1 MRLEAF
7 AVERA
12 IAADPDL
19 FLLGRLA
26 ASQQPAAPAAAG
38 PRIPYRYPAT
48 LSYENSSIKKQISA
62 VLLQMACRFADKHGE
77 CVSCLGAA
85 HAETVLTG
93 TEYHHCGDMGLSSL
107 RSRLAFFSE
116 SKPAPRALSLF
127 SSQEPARKKQRGRGS
142 QRPEMSEL
150 MLAVPHSFPVRA
162 FSRSLH
168 PPGPASL
175 CGCERSGL
183 IR

>member
-48 LSYENSSIKKQISA
+48 LSYENSSIKEQISA

-85 HAETVLTG
+85 HAETALTG
-93 TEYHHCGDMGLSSL
+93 TEYHHCGDMSLLSALAASFL
-107 RSRLAFFSE
+107 FREQTCPSRPLAFFFPGTCEEKAAGQS
-116 SKPAPRALSLF
+116 
-127 SSQEPARKKQRGRGS
+127 
-142 QRPEMSEL
+142 PEMSEL
-150 MLAVPHSFPVRA
+150 MLAVPPLTSLFPTESFLP
-162 FSRSLH
+162 FSS
-168 PPGPASL
+168 PARTSIPL
-175 CGCERSGL
+175 WLRQRSGL